1 MDLRKD
7 IRRLQKRYFR
17 HFPEEKAETGP
28 FTEFVA
34 RFDGESLY
42 DRKNFA
48 GHITAGGSPD

>member
-34 RFDGESLY
+34 RFDGN
-42 DRKNFA
+42 RCT
-48 GHITAGGSPD
+48 TAKT